1 MNHGIDSQNKKL
13 YLQLK
18 KIRDLACIFLGENP
32 KLREKKTRGMVGII
46 WGLCNYGNPSQ
57 KIPGRVIGWGFK
69 ALVFNV
75 AVDSWEK
82 FLWSSFRVIYFY
94 FAEPT

>member
-32 KLREKKTRGMVGII
+32 KLREKKNQRNGWDHMGLMQLWKSLPEDPRPCHWVGVQ
-46 WGLCNYGNPSQ
+46 GLSVQC
-57 KIPGRVIGWGFK
+57 
-69 ALVFNV
+69 
-75 AVDSWEK
+75 
-82 FLWSSFRVIYFY
+82 SS
-94 FAEPT
+94 